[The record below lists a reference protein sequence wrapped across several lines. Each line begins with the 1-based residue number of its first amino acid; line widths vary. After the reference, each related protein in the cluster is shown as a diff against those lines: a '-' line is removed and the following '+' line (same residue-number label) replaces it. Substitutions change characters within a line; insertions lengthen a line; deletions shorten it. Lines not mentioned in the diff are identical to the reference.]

1 MKPIAPIECLYTCS
15 VCGQAG
21 FALRGLRAH
30 CCRSKPGR
38 ARLTG
43 AEIGRS
49 LSPSSRPA
57 SEPATATNDRR
68 NHSATR
74 GPGIPQSPGHNHR
87 GGSATAIGPRAGAN
101 PEPLPRP
108 GGNSFC

>member
-1 MKPIAPIECLYTCS
+1 MKPAAPIECLYTCS
-15 VCGQAG
+15 VCGQVG
-21 FALRGLRAH
+21 FTLRGLRAH

-38 ARLTG
+38 ARLTN

-57 SEPATATNDRR
+57 SEPATATTDRR

-74 GPGIPQSPGHNHR
+74 DARRSDTALTGTDP
-87 GGSATAIGPRAGAN
+87 ATVNGPRAGAN
-101 PEPLPRP
+101 PEPLSRP
-108 GGNSFC
+108 GGKLSS